1 MAKYEKRLKGN
12 FDELLNWL
20 HRDITNSSISV
31 SYEDGSSITMGKAR
45 MAVRVYERYSMT
57 GKNRVSM
64 NVTLLGVDDDLFVT
78 AITSGGSQAV
88 FFKINTLGEE
98 AFLDIFVDSINRY
111 ISRQ

>member
-20 HRDITNSSISV
+20 HRDISNGSISV
-31 SYEDGSSITMGKAR
+31 TYEDGSTVTMGNAR

-57 GKNRVSM
+57 GSNRVSM

-88 FFKINTLGEE
+88 FFKLNTLGEE
-98 AFLDIFVDSINRY
+98 AFLELFIDSIERY
-111 ISRQ
+111 MSRR